1 MDDFEMKTNGH
12 ETTINFKVISR
23 TFSKLITQNITN
35 A

>member
-1 MDDFEMKTNGH
+1 MDDFEMKTNGP